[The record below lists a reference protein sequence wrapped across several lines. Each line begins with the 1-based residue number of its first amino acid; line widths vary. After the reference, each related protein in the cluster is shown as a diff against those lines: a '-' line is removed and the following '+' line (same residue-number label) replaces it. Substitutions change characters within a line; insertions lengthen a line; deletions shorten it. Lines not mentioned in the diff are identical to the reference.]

1 VTALRHPVLHWV
13 LALVVGGV
21 FIYASIDKI
30 QDPRAFAKIIYHY
43 QVIGPSS
50 TVGFVPANL
59 LAVVLPWLELL
70 AGLALV
76 TGAWRREGAVLAALM
91 LAVFVVAVGSALYR
105 GIDIANCGCFSLDD
119 SGRAASWKLIL
130 GDLALLAASLVVAL
144 APVQGRAPEP
154 AGEREPATAL

>member
-1 VTALRHPVLHWV
+1 VTALRHPVLHRV

-21 FIYASIDKI
+21 FVYASIEKI

-43 QVIGPSS
+43 QVIGPSAAL
-50 TVGFVPANL
+50 GFVPANL

-91 LAVFVVAVGSALYR
+91 LAAFVVAVGSTLYR
-105 GIDIANCGCFSLDD
+105 GIDIANCGCFALDD
-119 SGRAASWKLIL
+119 SGRAAGWKLIV

-144 APVQGRAPEP
+144 VPVQGRAAEP
-154 AGEREPATAL
+154 AAEREPATAL